1 MTVSG
6 RALATW
12 LLAGLALLPTGC
24 VTAYQHGQTAL
35 DEGRYLEAAA
45 RFGEALADD
54 PASTNALLGLGIAQY
69 HLDSFDAAVGSLG
82 RAVLAVP
89 AHAEARLYLA
99 LTYLALED
107 QGSAA
112 RHLEALAGLGVH
124 PRTAAQASRAA
135 ALLQLRPL
143 SVEIRDFVRKSLE
156 DEAAWSRD
164 VIEARLAPHVYLGP
178 AWFGRDPAGW
188 SPLGWYPYGVPPP

>member
-6 RALATW
+6 RGLLNSLIAGVAL
-12 LLAGLALLPTGC
+12 LLAGC

-35 DEGRYLEAAA
+35 HEERYLEAAA
-45 RFGEALADD
+45 RFAEALTEDR
-54 PASTNALLGLGIAQY
+54 ASPDALLGLGIAQY

-89 AHAEARLYLA
+89 THAEARLYLA

-107 QGSAA
+107 QGAAA
-112 RHLEALAGLGVH
+112 RHLEALSGLGVH
-124 PRTAAQASRAA
+124 PRTAAVASRAA
-135 ALLQLRPL
+135 TLLHRGPL
-143 SVEIRDFVRKSLE
+143 SIEIREFIRKSLE
-156 DEAAWSRD
+156 DEADWSRD
-164 VIEARLAPHVYLGP
+164 VIEARLAPHIYLGP
-178 AWFGRDPAGW
+178 AWFARDPAGW